1 MSASQDTD
9 KVFAGAI
16 PALYDR
22 YLVPFLFK
30 PFAEDI
36 AWRLFNLRP
45 GRVLEVAAGTG
56 ALTFD
61 LAEAFPKSVEIVAT
75 DLNQPML
82 DFAAGKASPPN
93 VVWQQAD
100 AQALPFD
107 DGAFDAVVCQFG
119 VMFFPDKPAA
129 FREAHRVLKPGGRYL
144 FNVWGALDSNDA
156 AKAISDAVAA
166 AFPND
171 PPGFIARVPHGYND
185 EAAIRQ
191 ALMEAGFDQVS
202 IDTVDKRGRAP
213 SASEPAI
220 GLCQGSPLRSEI
232 EARAPDR
239 LDAVT
244 DAAAKEIGKR
254 FGDGPIDTG
263 LQALV
268 VSAVRTS

>member
-129 FREAHRVLKPGGRYL
+129 FREAHRVLKPGGRYPVQRL
-144 FNVWGALDSNDA
+144 GRAQFERCGE
-156 AKAISDAVAA
+156 SDFGRGCGGVPERSAGLHR
-166 AFPND
+166 PR
-171 PPGFIARVPHGYND
+171 PARLQ
-185 EAAIRQ
+185 R
-191 ALMEAGFDQVS
+191 
-202 IDTVDKRGRAP
+202 RGR
-213 SASEPAI
+213 
-220 GLCQGSPLRSEI
+220 RS
-232 EARAPDR
+232 
-239 LDAVT
+239 
-244 DAAAKEIGKR
+244 GKR
-254 FGDGPIDTG
+254 
-263 LQALV
+263 
-268 VSAVRTS
+268 

>member
-144 FNVWGALDSNDA
+144 FNVWGALDLRTMRRKRFRTQLRRRS
-156 AKAISDAVAA
+156 
-166 AFPND
+166 PT
-171 PPGFIARVPHGYND
+171 
-185 EAAIRQ
+185 IR
-191 ALMEAGFDQVS
+191 
-202 IDTVDKRGRAP
+202 RASSP
-213 SASEPAI
+213 ASRTATTTRR
-220 GLCQGSPLRSEI
+220 RS
-232 EARAPDR
+232 
-239 LDAVT
+239 
-244 DAAAKEIGKR
+244 GKR
-254 FGDGPIDTG
+254 
-263 LQALV
+263 
-268 VSAVRTS
+268 